1 MNLQENISR
10 IREMMGLREET
21 EIKDIDMDISHKYN
35 PKVIEIQKELIN
47 KGYYIGKF
55 GDDKDGIDGIYGP
68 ITKAAHESYKKEIP
82 PEKFKSE
89 LESTTSKKELE
100 KIDTEYKKFKEDK
113 VENIKNDNKN
123 IIIGDSITP
132 HLAKVGGTG
141 FSSGPKALNA
151 TDYSGVGLWF
161 GGIGLGGLQ
170 KMADAY
176 KTVHPKVKNVVI
188 TIGTNGYGGTGGVST
203 LATNLKR
210 IFPNAKLFVCQGA
223 YGPKWKSTGAPSL
236 AKYTDKYID
245 TFYSAFTN
253 AGITVVPYPIKDTVL
268 NVHSPS
274 VPVYKKWALFINN
287 NAN

>member
-1 MNLQENISR
+1 MNLQEQKIMKKRKLKIKITEEQLKKIVKSYNEEQLNEGFLSFIS
-10 IREMMGLREET
+10 EFLSEK
-21 EIKDIDMDISHKYN
+21 IKKLIELFKN
-35 PKVIEIQKELIN
+35 KVI
-47 KGYYIGKF
+47 
-55 GDDKDGIDGIYGP
+55 D
-68 ITKAAHESYKKEIP
+68 KKE
-82 PEKFKSE
+82 FKSE
-89 LESTTSKKELE
+89 LESTASDEELE

-113 VENIKNDNKN
+113 KDKVKDIKNDTKTKAKDIKNDTKN

-132 HLAKVGGTG
+132 HLAKVGGTR

-151 TDYSGVGLWF
+151 TDYSGVGLWY

-223 YGPKWKSTGAPSL
+223 YGPGWKNTEAPSL
-236 AKYTDKYID
+236 AKYTDKYISK
-245 TFYSAFTN
+245 FYSAFTD
-253 AGITVVPYPIKDTVL
+253 AGIIVVPYPIKDTVK
-268 NVHSPS
+268 NVHSPN